1 MSRAPALHQYP
12 HHATRRRRREQ
23 ARSKRKETKPRS
35 EHGPRGPVDEGEEAR
50 RGNSSALESFNLTCD
65 VTGDVMNTPRSYVDF
80 TLHMTRTLR
89 TTRKRAM
96 GRLFFSGRRGNQQR
110 ARRRMKSLGGSWCST
125 EPTGA
130 TTSSTEASLRLS
142 GPRQTRRDYCALSCN
157 TCSCEPQ
164 RSCVMLIKLKLL

>member
-1 MSRAPALHQYP
+1 MPNQHPRLRSHYDLCAPAPRSPQTEWSEKAQERRSADGAQRYGQRKEREGRGVSGAPALHQYP

-23 ARSKRKETKPRS
+23 ARSKRKETKLRS

-50 RGNSSALESFNLTCD
+50 RGNSSALESCNLTCD

-96 GRLFFSGRRGNQQR
+96 GRCFFPDD
-110 ARRRMKSLGGSWCST
+110 
-125 EPTGA
+125 EE
-130 TTSSTEASLRLS
+130 TSSER
-142 GPRQTRRDYCALSCN
+142 GGG
-157 TCSCEPQ
+157 
-164 RSCVMLIKLKLL
+164 